1 MSLRPITGF
10 TRKGKVSGAPFK
22 GSKAG
27 WMMDHGRMCSSSSD
41 PSMIHPS
48 ITADACMP
56 DRTGR
61 ELLLPDALSRPGR
74 RRDARET
81 RREETHGRLPAAC
94 LMNPWQIRDRR
105 SVQFT
110 WREAVGGDNN
120 FGWSRGRRRA
130 AAAVTSSSH
139 SPPPVHHP
147 RSPLGRR
154 TEPHKFGTVSGDRG
168 RRELLNLASS
178 IKWERWITVKS

>member
-1 MSLRPITGF
+1 MFRPQPIVTSVTCHFDRSQDSLE
-10 TRKGKVSGAPFK
+10 KAKVSGAPFK

-48 ITADACMP
+48 ITADACRPEP

-139 SPPPVHHP
+139 SPPPPPPVAIGP
-147 RSPLGRR
+147 PDG
-154 TEPHKFGTVSGDRG
+154 
-168 RRELLNLASS
+168 AA
-178 IKWERWITVKS
+178 